1 MRYISLENMVRFIN
15 ETGIENVLTEL
26 STYIEND
33 YKRWDEFDK
42 SPRYASHSKG
52 GVIELMPTADK
63 RNFGFKYVNG
73 HPGNFNKGLQTVVAF
88 GVFSD
93 VDSGYPLLLSEMT
106 FGTALRTASTSAL
119 VAKHLANPMND
130 KSIMAMI
137 GAGCQAEFQAYAFHA
152 LLGINNFNVYDIDP
166 HVSEKFK
173 NNMAESGFNIRVFDT
188 SQAAVQGADI
198 ITTCTADKQYATI
211 LTDNMVGSGMHINAI
226 GGDCP
231 GKTELHADILARG
244 NVFVE
249 FEEQSRIEGDIQQM
263 PADFP
268 VTEIHEIFK
277 GEKQGRNNNAD
288 ITIFDSVGFAI
299 QDFSLLRYMYE
310 KTEGTD
316 YYEELNIISDMDDPR
331 NLFGL
336 LKTA

>member
-1 MRYISLENMVRFIN
+1 MRYISLDNMVRFIN
-15 ETGIENVLTEL
+15 ETGIETVVTEL
-26 STYIEND
+26 ATYIEDD
-33 YKRWDEFDK
+33 YKRWDQFDK

-63 RNFGFKYVNG
+63 QNFGFKYVNG
-73 HPGNFNKGLQTVVAF
+73 HPGNFQKGLQTVVAF

-93 VDSGYPLLLSEMT
+93 VNSGYPLLFSEMT

-119 VAKHLANPMND
+119 VAKYLANPMSEN
-130 KSIMAMI
+130 STMGMI

-152 LLGINNFNVYDIDP
+152 LLGINNFKVYDID
-166 HVSEKFK
+166 HKVSQKFK
-173 NNMAESGFNIRVFDT
+173 TNMADSGFNIQVFDN
-188 SQAAVQGADI
+188 SQDAVQGADI

-211 LTDNMVGSGMHINAI
+211 LTDNMVGQGMHINAI

-244 NVFVE
+244 KVFVE

-268 VTEIHEIFK
+268 VTELHEIFN
-277 GEKQGRNNNAD
+277 GEKQGRTDKNE

-299 QDFSLLRYMYE
+299 QDFSLLRYMYD
-310 KTEGTD
+310 KTDGTD
-316 YYEELNIISDMDDPR
+316 YFEELNIISDMEDPR
-331 NLFGL
+331 DLFGL
-336 LKTA
+336 LKAI